1 MSLITTPRRPL
12 APCTVIALEV
22 IAAAGSP
29 WLRLSDFELSMH
41 QRGCDS
47 REVARA
53 LGSLSRRGWAAI
65 VGSSLSVTDAGQQAA
80 ARGAPRATPS
90 RRRKRRRERMPPGL
104 L

>member
-1 MSLITTPRRPL
+1 M

-22 IAAAGSP
+22 ISAAGSP
-29 WLRLSDFELSMH
+29 WLRLADFELSMH

-80 ARGAPRATPS
+80 MRGAVPAAPS
-90 RRRKRRRERMPPGL
+90 RRRRKQRMPPGL

>member
-1 MSLITTPRRPL
+1 MCIRDR
-12 APCTVIALEV
+12 EV

-53 LGSLSRRGWAAI
+53 LGSLSRRGWAAV
-65 VGSSLSVTDAGQQAA
+65 VGSSLSVTDAGKQAA
-80 ARGAPRATPS
+80 LRGAVPTTPS
-90 RRRKRRRERMPPGL
+90 RRRRKRRDRMPPGL

>member
-1 MSLITTPRRPL
+1 
-12 APCTVIALEV
+12 VIALEV

-53 LGSLSRRGWAAI
+53 LGSLSRRGWASI
-65 VGSSLSVTDAGQQAA
+65 VGSSLNVTDAGQQAA
-80 ARGAPRATPS
+80 ARGAPRPAPS
-90 RRRKRRRERMPPGL
+90 RRRRRRERMPPGL